1 MSDDLIRSLQRDWQS
16 QEFDASQVVSRL
28 RRARW
33 IPHLVLALEI
43 LGCCITLGVG
53 IWFAWVAGHQPEHRL
68 LFSLSAAVLLIAAPA
83 LGVATALA
91 RRASLTWDD
100 ETSESILRIGIRRAD
115 ASIRAMRVGRWHVA
129 IVAVFVAILWTLQ
142 LLRFIDAL
150 EFLLFYTAVC
160 LAASLCA
167 WTWMARRTRIVR
179 AERDACIR
187 LLAALKVES
196 ELS

>member
-68 LFSLSAAVLLIAAPA
+68 LF
-83 LGVATALA
+83 
-91 RRASLTWDD
+91 
-100 ETSESILRIGIRRAD
+100 
-115 ASIRAMRVGRWHVA
+115 
-129 IVAVFVAILWTLQ
+129 
-142 LLRFIDAL
+142 
-150 EFLLFYTAVC
+150 
-160 LAASLCA
+160 
-167 WTWMARRTRIVR
+167 
-179 AERDACIR
+179 
-187 LLAALKVES
+187 
-196 ELS
+196 